1 MSLVCVDLKL
11 HKQTCVTSQS
21 ELTIVSIIMYM
32 LHLTILTLNENNVL
46 YVVCF
51 MSKKTGM
58 HVLVYVHV
66 QYVTNMCIVQ
76 VQVHITY
83 TCHI

>member
-1 MSLVCVDLKL
+1 
-11 HKQTCVTSQS
+11 
-21 ELTIVSIIMYM
+21 M